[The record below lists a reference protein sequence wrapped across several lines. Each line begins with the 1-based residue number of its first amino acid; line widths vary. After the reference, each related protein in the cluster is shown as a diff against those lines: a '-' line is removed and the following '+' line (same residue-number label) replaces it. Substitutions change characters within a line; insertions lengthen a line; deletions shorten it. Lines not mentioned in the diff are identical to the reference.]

1 MQSSS
6 SSSSSLSDLECTISK
21 SGAVA
26 ACIAMAVLY
35 VATLYSPTLVL
46 RLSPANSFEQFMKR
60 RFACAAVSSVV
71 SIGLASFV
79 LVPVEEWRLGYMLKI
94 YGVRADHLWSAV
106 VFPLS
111 LTSLMYLGSF
121 VLKFLLLLDSWRE
134 SCDGWISFVDVCAV
148 LHSSLDSFLAAGYNI
163 LTWRT
168 FVVAPITEELVFRAC
183 MIPLLLCGG
192 FRPYQ
197 VVFLSPIFFS
207 LAHLNHFLEFYNRPN
222 YSLLRASMAVGLQL
236 GYTVLFGWY
245 ASFLFMRTGHLI
257 APLVTHIFC
266 NYMGLPFIYSKRKGL
281 LVSVAFVAGVVGFW
295 INI

>member
-6 SSSSSLSDLECTISK
+6 SSSSVDLACTISK
-21 SGAVA
+21 SGAVT
-26 ACIAMAVLY
+26 ACFAMAVLY
-35 VATLYSPTLVL
+35 VVTLYSPTLIL
-46 RLSPANSFEQFMKR
+46 RLPPTTSFEQFMRR

-71 SIGLASFV
+71 SLGFASFI
-79 LVPVEEWRLGYMLKI
+79 LLPVEEWSLGYMLKI
-94 YGVRADHLWSAV
+94 YGVRDDHLWRAV

-121 VLKFLLLLDSWRE
+121 VLKFLILLDSWRE
-134 SCDGWISFVDVCAV
+134 NSDGWISFGDVHAV

-168 FVVAPITEELVFRAC
+168 FVVAPTTEELVFRAC

-222 YSLLRASMAVGLQL
+222 YSLLRVSMAVGLQL
-236 GYTVLFGWY
+236 GYTVVFGWY
-245 ASFLFMRTGHLI
+245 ASFLFMRT
-257 APLVTHIFC
+257 
-266 NYMGLPFIYSKRKGL
+266 GL

-295 INI
+295 WLLSPLTSPDVYNSRTDTCECWHAYCSWD